1 MSLFAQLVREDAGQD
16 LIEYSLL
23 CALIAVA
30 CITAMSG
37 LATNINSIF
46 TAIGGK
52 LKLP

>member
-1 MSLFAQLVREDAGQD
+1 MKLFTQFVSDDEGQD

-30 CITAMSG
+30 CITAMST
-37 LATNINSIF
+37 LATDINNLF
-46 TAIGGK
+46 AGIGGK